1 VGQGEGRPPHWRRRG
16 QVPVD
21 GRAIV
26 RARDAKGWTREKL
39 AAELGVSY
47 KTVERYEKGERL
59 PSRETVARIVAL
71 LGMGEEILGVVAARP
86 GP

>member
-21 GRAIV
+21 GAAIR
-26 RARDAKGWTREKL
+26 RAREAKGWTREKL
-39 AAELGVSY
+39 AAELACSY
-47 KTVERYEKGERL
+47 KTVERIEAGQRH
-59 PSRETVARIVAL
+59 PTRETVARIVAL

-86 GP
+86 RP